1 MCGRSETGIIH
12 SRGWKGSI
20 SVGDMYKYVS
30 YSVSIRL
37 GLTSVSLCFIKKNIF
52 ELIN

>member
-20 SVGDMYKYVS
+20 SVEICINVS
-30 YSVSIRL
+30 YTVSIRP
-37 GLTSVSLCFIKKNIF
+37 GLTSVSLC
-52 ELIN
+52 L